1 MSFISISQL
10 FNQTDIF
17 VIPTFQRPYAWE
29 VDPQVQDLLRD
40 VSVATGKQIPFH
52 YFGAIHT
59 IKVKPSDPLWRDY
72 TDPENPD
79 IQRLS
84 ACGFRTDTTS
94 LNVHLV
100 VDGQQRLV
108 TLFALLER
116 CLTDSIRYV
125 TLPGGQRLPKLIL
138 NPATDHAHWRELL
151 GLDTTTA
158 KVETRSHMRLQA
170 MFAYL
175 TLEAP
180 KPSSKEYA
188 FLIDDGCELMRV
200 QLRSASSLAPFLT
213 LNDRG
218 KDLTRLEKVKSLVL
232 EADENGSYG
241 LAHPINNR
249 FGEIYRS
256 IDQLDSLLG
265 EDEYLRQLSTALW
278 EANGFQAHRE
288 SLDNIYLRYREQ
300 LSNQPGNAAQLV
312 NHVVSQSAALVDEHN
327 ALVKRCSDARAEKP
341 LSCPSYVNALFPQ
354 APARDACDD
363 YQRVIDSLGLQPKQ
377 LALLLA
383 VRKHYGIDWH
393 EPLGVMRLSNREIKS
408 ALSAEYRTMAPVAEN
423 LPEQQIENQVDSL
436 INAIPDDSVRDVTP
450 LYLVEML
457 RLIVDTSKPGFF
469 NNAWQM
475 TFGEQSSSAQAFL
488 DTWVDYLL
496 SHSSRDNFIVWSIA
510 RNPRADNQSPWLKHL
525 LREYECCLP
534 GGGNAHRATNLEI
547 EHFFSSDF
555 SAISSMTSH
564 GFASKNDFKQEF
576 VDRPG
581 NKLMLDAS
589 LNRAFKS
596 LLPPLNKLLP
606 YSNGQY
612 GSVQLAP
619 GQFTQSSLEIAA
631 QLPGKPNL
639 ATLRTYV
646 MLRQLR
652 LAAFAT
658 NRF

>member
-1 MSFISISQL
+1 MSFISISKL

-40 VSVATGKQIPFH
+40 VSVATGKQSPFH

-59 IKVKPSDPLWRDY
+59 IKVEPTDPLWRNY

-94 LNVHLV
+94 FDVHLV

-138 NPATDHAHWRELL
+138 NPATDHAHWRALL
-151 GLDTTTA
+151 GLGSTTA
-158 KVETRSHMRLQA
+158 RVETRSHMRLQA

-175 TLEAP
+175 AREAP
-180 KPSSKEYA
+180 KPPSKEYS
-188 FLIDDGCELMRV
+188 FLIGNNCELMRV
-200 QLRSASSLAPFLT
+200 QLRSTSSLAPFLT

-265 EDEYLRQLSTALW
+265 EDEYLRQLSIALW
-278 EANGFQAHRE
+278 EANGFQAHYKE

-312 NHVVSQSAALVDEHN
+312 NDVVSQSAALVDEHN
-327 ALVKRCSDARAEKP
+327 ALVKRCSDARAAKP
-341 LSCPSYVNALFPQ
+341 LGCPSYVNALFPQ

-383 VRKHYGIDWH
+383 VRKYYGIDWH
-393 EPLGVMRLSNREIKS
+393 ESLGVMRLSNRAIKQ
-408 ALSAEYRTMAPVAEN
+408 ALSAEYRVMTSVAEN
-423 LPEQQIENQVDSL
+423 VPEQQIKDQVDLL
-436 INAIPDDSVRDVTP
+436 IDAIPDDSVRDVTP
-450 LYLVEML
+450 LYLAEML
-457 RLIVDTSKPGFF
+457 RLIVGTAKPGFF
-469 NNAWQM
+469 NNTWQIM
-475 TFGEQSSSAQAFL
+475 ISNPSLSAQAFL
-488 DTWVDYLL
+488 DIWVDYLV
-496 SHSSRDNFIVWSIA
+496 SHSSRDNFILWSIA
-510 RNPRADNQSPWLKHL
+510 RNPHADNQLPWLKHL

-555 SAISSMTSH
+555 SAISAMSH
-564 GFASKNDFKQEF
+564 DFASESDYKQEF

-589 LNRAFKS
+589 LNRSFKS

-612 GSVQLAP
+612 GSVHLAP

-631 QLPGKPNL
+631 QLPGQPNL

-652 LAAFAT
+652 LAVFAA